1 MTDQNSNHDT
11 KKKIMEIARVLF
23 AHNGFEGT
31 SVRDIA
37 RSAEVNVASVN
48 YHFSSKEK
56 LFLEILSAGYA
67 ECAQEV
73 KRLYEVSQGNLEST
87 LVELFRYY
95 LAHSPDLLS
104 HFKMMMSSQH
114 SHNLVSQGTDDGYF
128 GPPGG
133 SLIAEAIK
141 KEVGEKSEE
150 QIVWAMRTMFSHVSH
165 LALIHA
171 CLMKNNNQIAFSTP
185 DDHEKSI
192 RRVVRIVLAD
202 LKNSP

>member
-1 MTDQNSNHDT
+1 MTDQNVDT
-11 KKKIMEIARVLF
+11 KRKIMETARILF
-23 AHNGFEGT
+23 AHHGFEGT

-37 RSAEVNVASVN
+37 RSADVNVASVN

-56 LFLEILSAGYA
+56 LFIEILSAGYV

-87 LVELFRYY
+87 LVELFKYY
-95 LAHSPDLLS
+95 MANSPDLLS

-133 SLIAEAIK
+133 SIIAEAIK

-150 QIVWAMRTMFSHVSH
+150 QIVWAMRTLFSHVSH
-165 LALIHA
+165 LALIQA
-171 CLMKNNNQIAFSTP
+171 CCTKNNNEMAYSTP

-192 RRVVRIVLAD
+192 RRVVKMVLTD